1 MVRWIWEELGSPGV
15 LPRQLQ
21 MWMMIGLAVIILV
34 IVLFTGHSSPAPRA
48 SAATRT
54 TVPSLMPVAAN
65 IVVGQRS
72 VGNTTTQPFHA
83 RM

>member
-1 MVRWIWEELGSPGV
+1 MVRWSWEELGSPAA
-15 LPRQLQ
+15 LPRHLQ
-21 MWMMIGLAVIILV
+21 MRMMIGLAVIILV

-54 TVPSLMPVAAN
+54 AEPSLMPLAAN
-65 IVVGQRS
+65 IVVGQQS
-72 VGNTTTQPFHA
+72 VGNTTTQFFHA